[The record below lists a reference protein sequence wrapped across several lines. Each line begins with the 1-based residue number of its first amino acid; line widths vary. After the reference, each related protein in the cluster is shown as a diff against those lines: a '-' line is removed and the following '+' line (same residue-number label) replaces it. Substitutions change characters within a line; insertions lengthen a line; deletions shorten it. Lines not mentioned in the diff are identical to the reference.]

1 MISAKK
7 AKEIASG
14 ALNWWEKRKKQRSK
28 LNMFLHLYSFNK
40 EMILKHIK
48 SQARIGKYEC
58 THIMYPEFFLIRG
71 SSELGYFNQQEQL
84 EIFQLA
90 VSKIESDLREL
101 GYKITLEGSK
111 LEEKE
116 LRMLMDWGL
125 LDIKYKFYI
134 SWK

>member
-1 MISAKK
+1 MITAKK
-7 AKEIASG
+7 AKGITNG
-14 ALNWWEKRKKQRSK
+14 VLNWWEKRKKQRSK
-28 LNMFLHLYSFNK
+28 QNMFLHLYSFNK
-40 EMILKHIK
+40 EMILKDVK
-48 SQARIGKYEC
+48 SQAKLGKYES
-58 THIMYPEFFLIRG
+58 THVMYPEFFLIRG

-125 LDIKYKFYI
+125 LNIKYKFYI

>member
-7 AKEIASG
+7 ARELANG

-40 EMILKHIK
+40 EMILKQVK
-48 SQARIGKYEC
+48 SQAKLGKHEC

-90 VSKIESDLREL
+90 VSKIESELREL
-101 GYKITLEGSK
+101 GYKTTLEGSK

>member
-1 MISAKK
+1 MITAKK
-7 AKEIASG
+7 ARELANG

-40 EMILKHIK
+40 EMILKQVK
-48 SQARIGKYEC
+48 SQAKLGKHEC

-90 VSKIESDLREL
+90 VSKIESELREL

-134 SWK
+134 NWK